1 MKDRYFS
8 LEKWRPGDK
17 YSKALKGKKEKNPT
31 PSIQNSI
38 SSRNL
43 SKYRGNKQS
52 LR

>member
-17 YSKALKGKKEKNPT
+17 YSKTLEGKKKT
-31 PSIQNSI
+31 PSIQNSV

-43 SKYRGNKQS
+43 SKYKGNQQS